1 MNFLAKLLQKEKK
14 HFDLLH
20 NQTQHLLVSIFLY
33 ALISPLFSLFV
44 NAFLWRELQNF
55 VTVALYNLAMYAV
68 VPFGFYINGYLL
80 KKYATNKLY
89 LFGLLLEALATALL
103 IFLTHITFLTVIIFG
118 ILQGFAI
125 SIYWANRNLLTLQT
139 TKNDN
144 RIYFSG
150 IEITSSTI
158 TGIII
163 PFLIGNFI
171 IFGTTISLYTPLVAY
186 KILAVIMLVVSIFI
200 GIHILGM
207 APTKNSFSS
216 LWIHNASKRWQRFRW
231 YEVCVGFFS
240 GTTAFIPTIIV
251 LVFVGNENA
260 LGNIQSISAITA
272 AIIVYYLAK
281 KLHVQHRLH
290 LVITSVI
297 ISILGALA
305 FSLLFSPLGVYL
317 FFISTVVS
325 LPILWIPLSSLN
337 YDLIDEDEQSN
348 LHYAYVCDQ
357 EIYLNLG
364 RVLAIA
370 IFIILI
376 FVFSKTISL
385 RFVPLFYAG
394 IQILFFFIAR
404 SLERTK
410 NKL

>member
-216 LWIHNASKRWQRFRW
+216 LWIHNASKRWKKFRW

-240 GTTAFIPTIIV
+240 GTTSFIPALVV
-251 LVFVGNENA
+251 LVFIGNEST
-260 LGNIQSISAITA
+260 LGAIQSISAITA

-290 LVITSVI
+290 LIITSVI

>member
-216 LWIHNASKRWQRFRW
+216 LWIHNASKRWKKFRW

-240 GTTAFIPTIIV
+240 GTTSFIPALVV
-251 LVFVGNENA
+251 LVFIGNEST
-260 LGNIQSISAITA
+260 LGAIQSI
-272 AIIVYYLAK
+272 
-281 KLHVQHRLH
+281 
-290 LVITSVI
+290 
-297 ISILGALA
+297 
-305 FSLLFSPLGVYL
+305 
-317 FFISTVVS
+317 
-325 LPILWIPLSSLN
+325 
-337 YDLIDEDEQSN
+337 
-348 LHYAYVCDQ
+348 
-357 EIYLNLG
+357 
-364 RVLAIA
+364 
-370 IFIILI
+370 
-376 FVFSKTISL
+376 
-385 RFVPLFYAG
+385 
-394 IQILFFFIAR
+394 
-404 SLERTK
+404 
-410 NKL
+410 

>member
-325 LPILWIPLSSLN
+325 LPILWMPLSSLN
-337 YDLIDEDEQSN
+337 YDLIDEDKQSN

-364 RVLAIA
+364 RILAVA
-370 IFIILI
+370 TFIILI
-376 FVFSKTISL
+376 FAFSKTISL